1 MFRDMNIGS
10 KCDAYVISKL
20 PMALFLCR
28 DAELS
33 CLDGSS

>member
-10 KCDAYVISKL
+10 KCDAHVISKI
-20 PMALFLCR
+20 PKTLFLCR

-33 CLDGSS
+33 CLDDSS